1 MRFALLLFFPLSLCA
16 QAPGP
21 SIFKSV
27 NSKYDELS
35 PVVSPDGLTLFV
47 TVANHPANAGG
58 VKDPGDIWISSWE
71 GSQWSLPVH
80 GGPLLNDPGYNGV
93 AGFSPDGQQLFLFN
107 HYGKSGSRATTQG
120 LSVSRW
126 REGRWDAPENMA
138 IPYFLNREAE
148 LTGSITPD
156 GQAFVFAAEGY
167 DTKGAEDL
175 HVTLREPNGSWTEPR
190 NLSFLNTR
198 FQELSPWLAD
208 DERKLYFATNGREG
222 YGSFD
227 IFVTERLDDSWLQW
241 SEPQNLG
248 PAINTD
254 GRELFFRNYQST
266 SFLFTSTKDS
276 DGYGDIR
283 LFDPVAAPDTLVR
296 LRPADRTVALDNEVI
311 IRGTVTNAKTGEN
324 VPAVIHFKATEIKT
338 AIANRAGQYQVK
350 LPASGQYVI
359 TVEAPRYVSVLEN
372 LDIHTVQMKVLEMNF
387 RLQPV
392 EVGTTV
398 NLKNVLFEQGTT
410 TFLTESYA
418 ELDLVADFM
427 KNNSRVVI
435 ELAGHTDNR
444 GNADKNKQLS
454 KDRVEKVKQYLV
466 SKGISARRISGKG
479 YGGEKPIASEDTE
492 EARKLNRRVEFT
504 IVKN

>member
-1 MRFALLLFFPLSLCA
+1 
-16 QAPGP
+16 
-21 SIFKSV
+21 
-27 NSKYDELS
+27 
-35 PVVSPDGLTLFV
+35 
-47 TVANHPANAGG
+47 
-58 VKDPGDIWISSWE
+58 
-71 GSQWSLPVH
+71 
-80 GGPLLNDPGYNGV
+80 
-93 AGFSPDGQQLFLFN
+93 
-107 HYGKSGSRATTQG
+107 
-120 LSVSRW
+120 
-126 REGRWDAPENMA
+126 
-138 IPYFLNREAE
+138 
-148 LTGSITPD
+148 
-156 GQAFVFAAEGY
+156 
-167 DTKGAEDL
+167 
-175 HVTLREPNGSWTEPR
+175 
-190 NLSFLNTR
+190 
-198 FQELSPWLAD
+198 
-208 DERKLYFATNGREG
+208 
-222 YGSFD
+222 GSFD

-338 AIANRAGQYQVK
+338 AITNRAGQYQVK

-372 LDIHTVQMKVLEMNF
+372 LDIHTLQMKVLEMNF

-398 NLKNVLFEQGTT
+398 NLKNVLFDQGTT
-410 TFLTESYA
+410 TFLTESYP

-479 YGGEKPIASEDTE
+479 FGGEKPIASEDTE

-504 IVKN
+504 IVRN

>member
-1 MRFALLLFFPLSLCA
+1 MRFALLLLLPISMLGQVPDHA
-16 QAPGP
+16 V
-21 SIFKSV
+21 FKPA

-35 PVVSPDGLTLFV
+35 PVVSPDGRTLFV
-47 TVANHPANAGG
+47 TVANHPANIGG
-58 VKDPGDIWISSWE
+58 VKDPGDIWISVWA
-71 GSQWSLPVH
+71 GNQWGTPSH
-80 GGPLLNDPGYNGV
+80 GGSVLNDRGYNGV
-93 AGFSPDGQQLFLFN
+93 AGISADGQSMYLFN
-107 HYGKSGSRATTQG
+107 HYGRAGANATTQG
-120 LSVSRW
+120 IAMSTW
-126 REGRWDAPENMA
+126 RDGRWGTPENIA

-148 LTGSITPD
+148 LTGSIAAD
-156 GQAFVFAAEGY
+156 GSAFVFAAEGY

-175 HVTLREPNGSWTEPR
+175 HVTLRKSDGTWTEPR

-198 FQELSPWLAD
+198 FQELSPWLAAD
-208 DERKLYFATNGREG
+208 GRKLYFATNGREG

-227 IFVTERLDDSWLQW
+227 IFVAERLDDSWQQW
-241 SEPQNLG
+241 STPQNLG

-296 LRPADRTVALDNEVI
+296 LRPADRTVAIDNEVV
-311 IRGTVTNAKTGEN
+311 IRGTVTNAKTGESVTARIHIRAN
-324 VPAVIHFKATEIKT
+324 ETSTAVT
-338 AIANRAGQYQVK
+338 NRAGQYQIK

-372 LDIHTVQMKVLEMNF
+372 LDIHTIQMKVLEMNF

-398 NLKNVLFEQGTT
+398 NLKSVLFEQGTT
-410 TFLTESYA
+410 TFLSESYA

-427 KNNSRVVI
+427 KTNPRVAI

-466 SKGISARRISGKG
+466 SK
-479 YGGEKPIASEDTE
+479 
-492 EARKLNRRVEFT
+492 
-504 IVKN
+504 